1 MALAAIKTFIP
12 GEVLYAADL
21 NALNTNILNNAL
33 ALISPLTGNLD
44 VNGKIETNI
53 SELAFQNDA
62 ANATAAGRL
71 RRNGVS
77 LTWHNGT
84 SASPVFDGW
93 AGVLRTQVFS

>member
-1 MALAAIKTFIP
+1 MALAAVKTFIA
-12 GEVLYAADL
+12 GEVLYAADV

-33 ALISPLTGNLD
+33 SLISPLTGNLD
-44 VNGKIETNI
+44 VNGKILTAIDEATFSN
-53 SELAFQNDA
+53 AA

-84 SASPVFDGW
+84 SASPIFDGW
-93 AGVLRTQVFS
+93 SGVLRSQIFS